1 MDGSTRSSGV
11 GHGAYPRRV
20 SSNEN
25 SAASNEFVSS
35 VGGKSERERESSTSS
50 SRDEARSDSLGPR
63 ERGRERESWARMLE
77 NRERMG
83 GRGKSGGRRGFQS
96 ERERGRDGGG
106 RVDGRRKGS
115 NEIGEKERERNG
127 REDILSLSLAS

>member
-1 MDGSTRSSGV
+1 
-11 GHGAYPRRV
+11 
-20 SSNEN
+20 
-25 SAASNEFVSS
+25 
-35 VGGKSERERESSTSS
+35 
-50 SRDEARSDSLGPR
+50 
-63 ERGRERESWARMLE
+63 MLE

-127 REDILSLSLAS
+127 REDILSLSLSPRSRARDAGACCRTSLGRGKRGIGEEGRGNCRRPRPW

>member
-1 MDGSTRSSGV
+1 MREKKKRKKNTKSEKKERNEQRGGRARLTNERRSGGWEGRGLDGSTRSSGV

-63 ERGRERESWARMLE
+63 ERG
-77 NRERMG
+77 
-83 GRGKSGGRRGFQS
+83 
-96 ERERGRDGGG
+96 
-106 RVDGRRKGS
+106 
-115 NEIGEKERERNG
+115 KERERAG
-127 REDILSLSLAS
+127 RGC